1 MPPPSFPIA
10 HTSFFSFL
18 SIANASIDGGNL
30 KSHVLRFLGMYNVV
44 DLLTFTIG
52 AQYLLEEKKELPMKE
67 NIFDLVI
74 CFICALSCV
83 LSGVGMTI
91 STIVYNSASSVS
103 GEWSRPVC

>member
-1 MPPPSFPIA
+1 
-10 HTSFFSFL
+10 
-18 SIANASIDGGNL
+18 
-30 KSHVLRFLGMYNVV
+30 MYNVV